1 MALTPTQSPCPS
13 SGSED
18 NCDRD
23 NHDEKECTDEE
34 TSNYDL
40 EKGEGEG
47 NNGEERIT
55 IQEEEEPLL
64 FKKAKKTGDPSAVT
78 PHRKKVRFLSLVI
91 LAFAEFLGGCTL
103 SILAP
108 FYSKEAE
115 DHGLAVSQSGI
126 VFASIFILQ
135 IIFVP
140 VFGKLTS
147 KIGSTRLFIAGVFLA
162 GVTNVAFGFLP
173 LIKSGHMFFIA
184 SLAMR
189 GLTAVGEAAMNSA
202 VLPLARRRGGVGRE
216 CSILSWMET
225 MNGVGTTF
233 GPFIGG
239 ILFECG
245 GFPLPFIV
253 SGGLLVFCALAAA
266 IVLDPSEELR
276 QTSEEGEEEEELD
289 RNIRGDGKAKK
300 GSLICSFPVV
310 LGLLI
315 TILTGAANQW
325 YQPTL
330 EPYVRKEFNMTSF
343 QASMLF
349 IIDGAVYAVASPLIG
364 FLLDRVL
371 EPSLCLLGGTA
382 TIGLG
387 FVILAAP
394 PIILNPS
401 LAQICVGAALHGLGM
416 SACFIASLTLM
427 TETGGKSVTVDQV
440 AMMTSLWITAENIG
454 SFLGAVGGGAAYD
467 SVGWSSSCLLVSLM
481 QLLGIALIIIFTILS
496 CCSDSKFRR
505 FWKRSKKEEP
515 LLGEGNG
522 RKAAYGAC
530 DERGGVVDVEAR
542 SARGL

>member
-1 MALTPTQSPCPS
+1 MALNGTQSPCPS
-13 SGSED
+13 SGSVD

-23 NHDEKECTDEE
+23 NHDENKCTDEE
-34 TSNYDL
+34 TSNCDL
-40 EKGEGEG
+40 ENQE
-47 NNGEERIT
+47 NNLEENNEEEEKIS
-55 IQEEEEPLL
+55 IDEEEPLL
-64 FKKAKKTGDPSAVT
+64 KKAKKYGDSSAVT
-78 PHRKKVRFLSLVI
+78 PHIKKVRFLSLVI
-91 LAFAEFLGGCTL
+91 LACAEFLGGCTL

-115 DHGLAVSQSGI
+115 DHGLTVSQCGI

-140 VFGKLTS
+140 VFGKLS
-147 KIGSTRLFIAGVFLA
+147 AKIGSTRLFIAGVFLA

-173 LIKSGHMFFIA
+173 LIKSGQFFFIA

-216 CSILSWMET
+216 CSIISWMET
-225 MNGVGTTF
+225 MNGVGATF

-239 ILFECG
+239 ILFDCG
-245 GFPLPFIV
+245 GFPLPFII

-266 IVLDPSEELR
+266 VVLDPSEELR
-276 QTSEEGEEEEELD
+276 QTREDEGELERD
-289 RNIRGDGKAKK
+289 IRGGGKQRK
-300 GSLICSFPVV
+300 GSLFCSLPVI
-310 LGLLI
+310 LGLLS

-325 YQPTL
+325 YQPSL

-349 IIDGAVYAVASPLIG
+349 IIDGAVYALASPLIG

-387 FVILAAP
+387 FVILASP
-394 PIILNPS
+394 PLILSPS
-401 LAQICVGAALHGLGM
+401 LAQICVGAGLHGLGM

-427 TETGGKSVTVDQV
+427 TEAGGKSVSVDQV
-440 AMMTSLWITAENIG
+440 AMITSLWITAENIG

-467 SVGWSSSCLLVSLM
+467 SVGWSNSCLLVSLM
-481 QLLGIALIIIFTILS
+481 QLLGIGLIIGFTLLS
-496 CCSDSKFRR
+496 CCSTSKFRR
-505 FWKRSKKEEP
+505 FWRRSKKEES
-515 LLGEGNG
+515 LLGGEGNQ
-522 RKAAYGAC
+522 RKATYGAC
-530 DERGGVVDVEAR
+530 DHSDGVVDVEANGV
-542 SARGL
+542 RGL

>member
-1 MALTPTQSPCPS
+1 MALNWTQSPCPS
-13 SGSED
+13 SD

-23 NHDEKECTDEE
+23 DHNEKECIDEE
-34 TSNYDL
+34 TSNCDL
-40 EKGEGEG
+40 EG
-47 NNGEERIT
+47 NDGEERIN
-55 IQEEEEPLL
+55 IDEEEPLL
-64 FKKAKKTGDPSAVT
+64 KRTKKKNGDPSAVT
-78 PHRKKVRFLSLVI
+78 PHIKKVRFLSLVI
-91 LAFAEFLGGCTL
+91 LACAEFLGGCTL

-147 KIGSTRLFIAGVFLA
+147 KIGSTRLFVAGVMLA

-173 LIKSGHMFFIA
+173 LIKSGRTFFIA

-239 ILFECG
+239 ILFDCG

-276 QTSEEGEEEEELD
+276 QTREEEGEEDED
-289 RNIRGDGKAKK
+289 RNIRGDKKEKK
-300 GSLICSFPVV
+300 GSLFCSFPVI

-325 YQPTL
+325 YQPSL

-371 EPSLCLLGGTA
+371 EPSLCLLGGSA

-387 FVILAAP
+387 FVILASP
-394 PIILNPS
+394 PLILSPS
-401 LAQICVGAALHGLGM
+401 LAQICVGAGLHGLGM

-427 TETGGKSVTVDQV
+427 TEAGGKTVTGDQV
-440 AMMTSLWITAENIG
+440 AMITSLWITAENIG

-467 SVGWSSSCLLVSLM
+467 SVGWSNSCLLVSLM
-481 QLLGIALIIIFTILS
+481 QVLGIALIISFTLLS
-496 CCSDSKFRR
+496 CCSASKFRW
-505 FWKRSKKEEP
+505 FWRRSKKEEP
-515 LLGEGNG
+515 LLGGEGNQ

-530 DERGGVVDVEAR
+530 DQRDGVVDVEAQG
-542 SARGL
+542 ARGL

>member
-1 MALTPTQSPCPS
+1 MALTWTQSPCPS

-40 EKGEGEG
+40 EKEEEG
-47 NNGEERIT
+47 NSGEERIT
-55 IQEEEEPLL
+55 IEEEEEPLL

-225 MNGVGTTF
+225 MNGCGTTF

-289 RNIRGDGKAKK
+289 RNIEGDRKEKE
-300 GSLICSFPVV
+300 GSLFCSFPVV

-315 TILTGAANQW
+315 TILTGAASQW

>member
-1 MALTPTQSPCPS
+1 MALNWTQSPCPS
-13 SGSED
+13 SGLED

-23 NHDEKECTDEE
+23 HHDKKECTDEE

-40 EKGEGEG
+40 EKENEV
-47 NNGEERIT
+47 NNGEERIS
-55 IQEEEEPLL
+55 IDEEEPLL

-78 PHRKKVRFLSLVI
+78 PHIKKVRFLSLVI
-91 LAFAEFLGGCTL
+91 LACAEFLGGCTL

-115 DHGLAVSQSGI
+115 DHGLGVSQSGI

-276 QTSEEGEEEEELD
+276 QTKEEEEEEEEELD
-289 RNIRGDGKAKK
+289 RNIRGDEKEKK
-300 GSLICSFPVV
+300 GSLFCSFPVI

-315 TILTGAANQW
+315 TILTGAAQQW
-325 YQPTL
+325 YQPSL

-394 PIILNPS
+394 PIILSPS
-401 LAQICVGAALHGLGM
+401 LAQICVGAGLHGLGM

-427 TETGGKSVTVDQV
+427 TEAGGKSVTVDQV

-496 CCSDSKFRR
+496 CCSDSKFRQ
-505 FWKRSKKEEP
+505 FWRRSEKEEP
-515 LLGEGNG
+515 LLGEGNQK
-522 RKAAYGAC
+522 KASYGAC
-530 DERGGVVDVEAR
+530 DERGGVVDVEAL